1 MGAKPDD
8 VTALLWAD
16 DDSRGSLEPLG
27 RRLKRNRFTLE
38 DAIDFCEAVEKLKSL
53 THFDALLL
61 DIILPFAQ
69 GAGALEFDLG
79 IRLATEAPGIH
90 GTLRNVAFLTVV
102 QPGEVSDKYRAVEA
116 QYAGK
121 VRFEYFDKTKLLEPY
136 YLDRITQFL
145 RQK

>member
-1 MGAKPDD
+1 MGARLDD

-27 RRLKRNRFTLE
+27 RRLKRNRFILD
-38 DAIDFCEAVEKLKSL
+38 DAIDFCEAIEKLNSL
-53 THFDALLL
+53 THFHALLL

-90 GTLRNVAFLTVV
+90 SSLRNVAFLTVV
-102 QPGEVSDKYRAVEA
+102 QSGEVEDKYRAVEA
-116 QYAGK
+116 QYGDR
-121 VRFEYFDKTKLLEPY
+121 VRFEYFDKTKLLEPN
-136 YLDRITQFL
+136 YLDR
-145 RQK
+145 

>member
-1 MGAKPDD
+1 MTDD

-16 DDSRGSLEPLG
+16 DDSRSSLEPLG
-27 RRLKRNRFTLE
+27 RRFKRNKFTLD
-38 DAIDFCEAVEKLKSL
+38 DAVDYSEAVEKLKSP

-79 IRLATEAPGIH
+79 IRLADEAPDIRDSV
-90 GTLRNVAFLTVV
+90 RNIAFLTVV
-102 QPGEVSDKYRAVEA
+102 QPLEVFDKYSPLEEKYR
-116 QYAGK
+116 GR
-121 VRFEYFDKTKLLEPY
+121 VRFDYFDKTKLLEPN
-136 YLDRITQFL
+136 YLDRIMQFL